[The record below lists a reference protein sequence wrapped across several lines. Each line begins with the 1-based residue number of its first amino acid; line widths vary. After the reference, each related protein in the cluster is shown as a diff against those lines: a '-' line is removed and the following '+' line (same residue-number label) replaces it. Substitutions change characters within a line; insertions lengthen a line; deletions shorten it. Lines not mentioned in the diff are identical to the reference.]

1 MTCPYCKKQKRIKIN
16 QIYNK
21 KSIGCTC
28 GDGISY
34 NEKFTIAMFNQLNI
48 KYIKEYKPEW
58 SNNKRY
64 DFYFEYNNKK
74 YIIECHGEQHYK
86 ESFSTCGG
94 RTLKEEQKND
104 IYKKELALNNGISE
118 YIILDCSKSNF
129 EQIKNSIINSKL
141 ASIFD
146 LNNINLLKCE
156 EFALSN
162 RVKEVCDYW
171 NNKEE
176 WETTTTVGR
185 VFNLDKNTI
194 CKYLKKGQTLN
205 WCNYKVDEESTK
217 FRSKNGKSNS
227 KPIEIFRNG
236 KSLGVFPSC
245 NELSRQS
252 EELFGVKLLNSSISQ
267 VCNGKKQQYKGFTF
281 KYINQESEEI

>member
-1 MTCPYCKKQKRIKIN
+1 MN
-16 QIYNK
+16 
-21 KSIGCTC
+21 
-28 GDGISY
+28 
-34 NEKFTIAMFNQLNI
+34 A
-48 KYIKEYKPEW
+48 
-58 SNNKRY
+58 
-64 DFYFEYNNKK
+64 
-74 YIIECHGEQHYK
+74 
-86 ESFSTCGG
+86 
-94 RTLKEEQKND
+94 
-104 IYKKELALNNGISE
+104 IYKKGQVRKTDKQFKKHFTQFSEKEVQYLKSKVKKLKNNVYFSKHELNNGNDTT
-118 YIILDCSKSNF
+118 LQ
-129 EQIKNSIINSKL
+129 QIKNSIINSKL

-217 FRSKNGKSNS
+217 IRSKNGKSNS

-236 KSLGVFPSC
+236 KSLGIFPSC
-245 NELSRQS
+245 AELERQS